1 MVKRRT
7 LRGER
12 TELYSPIGLLPIDAF
27 TGGAPLGRLSVF
39 LDTRDDD
46 GHWRETDIREVR
58 TPGGVI
64 AYPGLARTAEVAGQ
78 PEQHYRVRIEA
89 EFYQPLYRLTA
100 DGIEFE
106 ANPYNDTNPPKDYPT
121 KPEDFP
127 AYFERVFQRVMLLP
141 APNYPFPDHILV
153 LRGVVIDKETKE
165 PGDSVEVAWGN
176 KEKTLTTGP
185 AGDDRKRVLTQTSG
199 VFALPLRIT
208 KKEHTTAKQK
218 IDAFDYRTERAGT
231 EDIRIPQDL
240 GKNLTIEIKH

>member
-1 MVKRRT
+1 MVKRRN

-27 TGGAPLGRLSVF
+27 TGGAPLGKLNVF
-39 LDTRDDD
+39 LDIRDDGGD
-46 GHWRETDIREVR
+46 WRETDIREVR

-64 AYPGLARTAEVAGQ
+64 VYPGLARSREVAGQ
-78 PEQHYRVRIEA
+78 HEQHYRVRIEA

-121 KPEDFP
+121 KSEDFP
-127 AYFERVFQRVMLLP
+127 HYFETVFHKVMLAP

-153 LRGVVIDKETKE
+153 LRGVVIDDETKE
-165 PGDSVEVAWGN
+165 PGESVEVAWGN

-185 AGDDRKRVLTQTSG
+185 GDDRKRVLTQASG
-199 VFALPLRIT
+199 VFGLPLRIT
-208 KKEHTTAKQK
+208 KKEHTTTKQQ
-218 IDAFDYRTERAGT
+218 IDAFDYRTKRGGN
-231 EDIRIPQDL
+231 IPISIPEDL
-240 GKNLTIEIKH
+240 GKNNTIKIKH